1 MDQRALGLIH
11 KLTPLAWSNRLT
23 RSATGKAIDLAYLA
37 RHRRRSQVPARRDP
51 GIALAPDLGPLARY
65 RTEYA
70 QLDGWLRIEAA
81 ATWSCLF
88 AFQAERRIL
97 GDLLEIGVFKGKS
110 ATLIALHAG
119 PQEKVVLVDPML
131 RREATDVIQGIDIS
145 GEVVFIRDFSE
156 NLAGHPQ
163 VMSRAGRF
171 RWIHVDGDHSLRA
184 VTNDLEISEQLLSED
199 GVICLDDFMSPCYPQ
214 VTIAVVRFLER
225 REGVLTLFLCGFGKG
240 YICRTGAARTY
251 LEYLRDRLL
260 DDLERRDI
268 PEVTVCKTT
277 DPDELN
283 CFGLV
288 PRKRQFRYR
297 GPDWAPDRIQI

>member
-1 MDQRALGLIH
+1 MGLIH

-23 RSATGKAIDLAYLA
+23 RSATGKVIDLTYLA
-37 RHRRRSQVPARRDP
+37 RNRRRSHAPTGLDP
-51 GIALAPDLGPLARY
+51 GIALAPDLEPLARY
-65 RTEYA
+65 RAQYA
-70 QLDGWLRIEAA
+70 HLDGWLRIEAA

-88 AFQAERRIL
+88 ALQAERGIV

-119 PQEKVVLVDPML
+119 PREKLVLVDPML
-131 RREATDVIQGIDIS
+131 RREATDAIKGIDIS
-145 GEVVFIRDFSE
+145 GEVVFVRDFSR
-156 NLAGHPQ
+156 NLADHPQ
-163 VMSRAGRF
+163 AVSRAGHF
-171 RWIHVDGDHSLRA
+171 RWIHVDGDHGLRA
-184 VTNDLEISEQLLSED
+184 VTNDLRISEQLLSED

-214 VTIAVVRFLER
+214 VTVAVVRFLER
-225 REGVLTLFLCGFGKG
+225 RKNVLTLFLCGFGKG
-240 YICRTGAARTY
+240 YICRTGAARPY

-277 DPDELN
+277 DPEELN

-288 PRKRQFRYR
+288 PKKRQFRYR
-297 GPDWAPDRIQI
+297 GPDWAPHRIQI